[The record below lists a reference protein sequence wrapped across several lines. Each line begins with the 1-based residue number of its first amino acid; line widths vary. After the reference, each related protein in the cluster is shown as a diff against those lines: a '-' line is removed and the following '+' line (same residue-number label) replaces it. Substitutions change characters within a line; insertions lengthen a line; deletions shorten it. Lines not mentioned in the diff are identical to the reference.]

1 MTPNKEDYLKLMYE
15 LGAYRNKIS
24 NKSIVAGLNVSPAS
38 VSEMVSKLEKDN
50 LVTHTPYQGVQLTE
64 QGMIYASSLIRKHR
78 LWEVFLVEHLNYS
91 WEEVHVEAEI
101 LEHATSD
108 ILSNRL
114 ESFLNNPEFC
124 PHGGI
129 IPSLDTFIEEPN
141 QLSLNTRS
149 EQDRVVIK
157 RVLDETELLEYLAE
171 IGLQI
176 NDIVT
181 IKKIGAYEGP
191 IILTNEHGKDVMIS
205 YKAASNVFI
214 DVL

>member
-15 LGAYRNKIS
+15 LGAYRNKIP
-24 NKSIVAGLNVSPAS
+24 NKSIVSGLNVSPAS
-38 VSEMVSKLEKDN
+38 VSEMISKLEKDQ

-64 QGMIYASSLIRKHR
+64 KGMAYASSLIRKHR
-78 LWEVFLVEHLNYS
+78 LWEVFLVQHLNYS

-114 ESFLNNPEFC
+114 EVFLNNPEFC

-129 IPSLDTFIEEPN
+129 IPSLDTFVEEPN
-141 QLSLNTRS
+141 QLTLNSRQ
-149 EQDRVVIK
+149 EQEQVIIK
-157 RVLDETELLEYLAE
+157 RVLDESDLLEYLAE

-176 NDIVT
+176 NDVMT
-181 IKKIGAYEGP
+181 ISKVGAYEGP
-191 IILTNEHGKDVMIS
+191 ITLTNQEGQEIMIS
-205 YKAASNVFI
+205 YKAAANVF
-214 DVL
+214 VELA